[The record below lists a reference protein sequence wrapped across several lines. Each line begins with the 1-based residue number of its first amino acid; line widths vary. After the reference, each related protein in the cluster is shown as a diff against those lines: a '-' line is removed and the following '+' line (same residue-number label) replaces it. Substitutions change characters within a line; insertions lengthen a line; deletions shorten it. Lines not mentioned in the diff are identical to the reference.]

1 VQSGKTED
9 AFATSSSQFDFD
21 VHGDLLAL
29 RLVRGETLPEVRNSN
44 PEGEA
49 VGAGFLQGL
58 FDVPPQAAMRRK
70 LVPGSDGNSW
80 IRETGERLQSPGPSL
95 TPEEWGWKDPR
106 GDTRE
111 ARFWVAGS
119 HLRSAEKL
127 LPGHGLPLVAKAIS
141 GGHLAAVGNVL
152 LVSLSIAMIVVY
164 VVKHLYR
171 LRSRTCVV
179 LAMITALSLAGFTW
193 IAPDQDFPPLNGQA
207 IQSTPVAP
215 PLEPTDLLAFLV
227 LGACVYVAAA
237 ASFHVATS
245 IFPEKI
251 TTLDLVFGGELGS
264 RYVGLALTRGAIY
277 GAICLGANLFLLL
290 ATAQRKRNDW
300 RGGRTGNY
308 AGQLHLRC
316 SSQRHGLCF
325 GLAAMEAPLA
335 CSADNRSAHGILHY
349 QSEREGHGATFSG
362 STMDVA

>member
-1 VQSGKTED
+1 MMGLPDYAEQHGAKRALEAAREVPRSWSISLVQSGKTED

-29 RLVRGETLPEVRNSN
+29 RLVRGETLPGVRNSN
-44 PEGEA
+44 PEREA

-58 FDVPPQAAMRRK
+58 FDVPPQGAMRRK

-95 TPEEWGWKDPR
+95 TPEEWGWKDPK

-227 LGACVYVAAA
+227 LGACAYVAAA
-237 ASFHVATS
+237 DHSMLRLRFFRRKSPRLTLCSGASWARA
-245 IFPEKI
+245 
-251 TTLDLVFGGELGS
+251 TLDLRSPVVPF
-264 RYVGLALTRGAIY
+264 
-277 GAICLGANLFLLL
+277 
-290 ATAQRKRNDW
+290 
-300 RGGRTGNY
+300 
-308 AGQLHLRC
+308 
-316 SSQRHGLCF
+316 
-325 GLAAMEAPLA
+325 MAPFA
-335 CSADNRSAHGILHY
+335 
-349 QSEREGHGATFSG
+349 
-362 STMDVA
+362 